1 MADYYGIL
9 STMLFKERLSP
20 VYTGEELQQVVL
32 ESGDRDRFD
41 RWHVAN
47 AQVRLGSRQTKLSAV
62 GSIEKQR
69 TGVSIRRDRQS
80 SRYWSGTISS
90 ARTNWGDG

>member
-1 MADYYGIL
+1 
-9 STMLFKERLSP
+9 MLFKERLSP

-69 TGVSIRRDRQS
+69 TASPSAATGSRT
-80 SRYWSGTISS
+80 RYWSGTISS